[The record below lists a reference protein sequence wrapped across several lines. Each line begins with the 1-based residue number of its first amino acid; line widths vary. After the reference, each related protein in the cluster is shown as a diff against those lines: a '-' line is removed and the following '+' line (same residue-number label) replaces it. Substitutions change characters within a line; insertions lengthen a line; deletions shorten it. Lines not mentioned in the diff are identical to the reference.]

1 MINAPPRSKSNTFH
15 TSGDGH
21 NKSPGYVLHE
31 LEVDRFVLLLVV
43 LSEGKSK
50 SVMLL
55 RDRAVRLAMTVSVS
69 CSVSEGNSCVLADEL
84 VVLASAAGAR
94 VDEFAAVGGC

>member
-1 MINAPPRSKSNTFH
+1 M
-15 TSGDGH
+15 
-21 NKSPGYVLHE
+21 
-31 LEVDRFVLLLVV
+31 LLLVV
-43 LSEGKSK
+43 LSEGNSK

-69 CSVSEGNSCVLADEL
+69 CSVSEGNSSADEL